1 MSTTADFTLDDLTTI
16 LLAAAGDQGSDF
28 AAELGTE
35 FEALGYDSLAL
46 LEISGRIEREYGISL
61 DDDPLTGE
69 STPQS
74 LIDSVNSLLN
84 ASV

>member
-1 MSTTADFTLDDLTTI
+1 MATTATFTLDDLTTI
-16 LLAAAGDQGSDF
+16 LFAAAGDQGAEL

-74 LIDSVNSLLN
+74 LIDSVNSLL
-84 ASV
+84 ATSV